1 MKSLCKNIVWS
12 TLVLGLAAAPAGTL
26 LADESSPVGVVRIT
40 KAKAGTAASD
50 QVTPVSAFH
59 EANCNTTAA
68 PGCTSGTQV
77 PAFSGSA
84 TSGGL
89 GSSYGNGSGAGAG
102 AGGTAGAGAGS
113 GFGDGTGAGAGTGFG
128 VGAGAGVGAGQGY
141 GPGPVEFHDSARG
154 YRKYARQD
162 WRYSDWGNDNSW
174 GASVHRR
181 TQRHSLALENAYG
194 RSTGHTPSM
203 YYHDPS
209 GQDMCDYF
217 KAKFGYFIP
226 TGGGGAGLPW
236 VGHYGRVYPVNPYH
250 TDSRDGQVWAAQ
262 GYGIPM
268 AVPLAPVV
276 GHTYEYGWGVPSSRL
291 VPVSHP
297 AY

>member
-1 MKSLCKNIVWS
+1 MKSLWKNIVWS
-12 TLVLGLAAAPAGTL
+12 TLVMGVAAAPMGSL
-26 LADESSPVGVVRIT
+26 LAEESGQAGVVRIS
-40 KAKAGTAASD
+40 KAKTSAPSGE
-50 QVTPVSAFH
+50 QVTPVSAMFDN
-59 EANCNTTAA
+59 NCNSTAG
-68 PGCTSGTQV
+68 PGCTTSTQV

-84 TSGGL
+84 AS
-89 GSSYGNGSGAGAG
+89 NGTGYGAGAG
-102 AGGTAGAGAGS
+102 AGI
-113 GFGDGTGAGAGTGFG
+113 
-128 VGAGAGVGAGQGY
+128 
-141 GPGPVEFHDSARG
+141 GPAPVEFRDSGSGRG

-162 WRYSDWGNDNSW
+162 WRYSDWQADDCW
-174 GASVHRR
+174 GASLHRR
-181 TQRHSLALENAYG
+181 TQRHSLAMEQAYG
-194 RSTGHTPSM
+194 RTTGHTPSM

-250 TDSRDGQVWAAQ
+250 TDGRDGQVWAAQ

-276 GHTYEYGWGVPSSRL
+276 GHTYEYGWGVPSSRI

>member
-1 MKSLCKNIVWS
+1 MKSLWKNVVWS
-12 TLVLGLAAAPAGTL
+12 TIVMGLAAAPAGSL
-26 LADESSPVGVVRIT
+26 LAEESEQAGVVRIS
-40 KAKAGTAASD
+40 KAKAGATAGD
-50 QVTPVSAFH
+50 QVTPVSAMQFDP
-59 EANCNTTAA
+59 NCNATAGS
-68 PGCTSGTQV
+68 GCTTGTQV

-84 TSGGL
+84 AS
-89 GSSYGNGSGAGAG
+89 
-102 AGGTAGAGAGS
+102 
-113 GFGDGTGAGAGTGFG
+113 TGAGAGY
-128 VGAGAGVGAGQGY
+128 GAGMGSGM
-141 GPGPVEFHDSARG
+141 GPAPVEFRDSGSGRAF
-154 YRKYARQD
+154 RKYARQD
-162 WRYSDWGNDNSW
+162 WRYSDWQADDCW
-174 GASVHRR
+174 GSSLHRR
-181 TQRHSLALENAYG
+181 TQRHSLALEQAYG

-262 GYGIPM
+262 GYGVPI